1 MWHINMEQKIKNI
14 FNSLDEHGVL
24 LGLPRLKGE
33 LNKTYKQRLL
43 DSGVN
48 KAGSSYSGLLNAIG
62 RELGLD
68 SYDAISI
75 VESTPV
81 SAGYVPMIEVDHAT
95 LVLYED
101 HLTGLV
107 DVTIELYN
115 KSDSLY
121 RRTLSDVV
129 SAINASTYFSAT
141 LLDFS
146 KGYEESLVLEHQDS
160 SIEVF
165 SEDIP
170 SSNIFYLKNSKIIE
184 GTVSFSDINVFYRK
198 VESPNI
204 ATMEPGD
211 YYIDYETGQVAV
223 KSLPSGSGAI
233 SYKYIDIPFTLRA
246 STTIIKDVNDSVMQD
261 RFLDQYIA
269 PDGTQ
274 HGSLPNSDYIDLVRE
289 SMKKKSL
296 YWGK

>member
-1 MWHINMEQKIKNI
+1 MEQKVKNI
-14 FNSLDEHGVL
+14 FNSLDEHGAL

-43 DSGVN
+43 DVGVN
-48 KAGSSYSGLLNAIG
+48 KSNSSYSGLLNGIS
-62 RELGLD
+62 RELGL
-68 SYDAISI
+68 SIYDAITI
-75 VESTPV
+75 TNSTPV
-81 SAGYVPMIEVDHAT
+81 TAGYVPMIEVDHAT

-101 HLTGLV
+101 YLTGLV
-107 DVTIELYN
+107 DVSIELYN
-115 KSDSLY
+115 KNDSTY
-121 RRTLSDVV
+121 QRTLSNVV
-129 SAINASTYFSAT
+129 TAINASTYFSAT
-141 LLDFS
+141 LLDS
-146 KGYEESLVLEHQDS
+146 TKSYEESLVLIHQDS
-160 SIEVF
+160 SVEVF

-170 SSNIFYLKNSKIIE
+170 SSNIFYLQHYNIVE
-184 GTVSFSDINVFYRK
+184 GTVSFSDISVFYRK
-198 VESPNI
+198 VASPDI
-204 ATMEPGD
+204 SLMEPGD
-211 YYIDYETGQVAV
+211 YYINYITGKVSV

-246 STTIIKDVNDSVMQD
+246 STVIIKDVNDPVMQD

-274 HGSLPNSDYIDLVRE
+274 HGSLPSSDYIDLIRE